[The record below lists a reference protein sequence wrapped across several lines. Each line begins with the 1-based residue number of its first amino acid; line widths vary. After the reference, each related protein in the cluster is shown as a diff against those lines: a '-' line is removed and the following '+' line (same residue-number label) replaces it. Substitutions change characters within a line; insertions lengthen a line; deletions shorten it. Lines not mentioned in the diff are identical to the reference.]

1 MSTVCMAN
9 ACHKSWCGDTGMQPR
24 YVSISCERLCLQAT
38 EFHQCLL
45 LLCPTACRAPLV
57 AFKAVA
63 AGNASQPTG
72 AYVFYQDPYGTS
84 LGSQVAIPGA
94 NTFTN
99 LQQCLDAC
107 DAVTNCAG
115 VSMAMLVVEA
125 LRPTSCTYIY
135 GSDNAAQEARS
146 FVRADATR
154 LSVPELI

>member
-1 MSTVCMAN
+1 MS
-9 ACHKSWCGDTGMQPR
+9 D
-24 YVSISCERLCLQAT
+24 
-38 EFHQCLL
+38 
-45 LLCPTACRAPLV
+45 CRAPLV

-84 LGSQVAIPGA
+84 LGWQVAIPGA
-94 NTFTN
+94 GTFTS

-115 VSMAMLVVEA
+115 ISMAMLVVEA
-125 LRPTSCTYIY
+125 LRPTSCTFIY

-154 LSVPELI
+154 LRVPELI